1 MITFKKIRYKNFLST
16 GNTPIEISLNKSN
29 TTLIV
34 GSNGS
39 GKSTLLDAL
48 CFVLFNKPFRI
59 IKKEQMVNTVNNG
72 DCEIVLEFDVGT
84 KKYKIIRGIKPNIFE
99 IYQDGQLINQDASNI
114 DYQKYLENNIM
125 RLNYRSFLQ
134 VVLLGSSSYEPFMKM
149 KPRYRREVV
158 EEILDIRVFGLMD
171 LILRPQQSELTR
183 NVTELRH
190 KCDLIES
197 KYETELK
204 HYKALSDLNLN
215 DLDGKRK
222 TLDKNTEA
230 NYQYHKKIEEINIE
244 LESYQDKVKYKD
256 KEQAKLSKL
265 SKLEAKIEQNL
276 STHKKNLEFFEENDN
291 CPTCT
296 QPLEPDFKGEKIEH
310 EKGKL
315 VSLNDGMKKLM
326 EEIARQEELI
336 TAMEKMS
343 NKMYE
348 MNVEVSKLQTSIE
361 ELNKYSNNIHEE
373 IKALENKQTDG
384 KEIELQLEQLKVDLE
399 NTKVERDK
407 IVEKKG
413 YVDILREIL
422 NDKGAKS
429 QIIKK
434 YVPIMNTLINQYL
447 QSMDFFISFHLDEEF
462 NETVK
467 SRFRDTFNYNNF
479 SEGEKMRIDL
489 ALLFTWRQIAKM
501 KNSVNTN
508 LLVLDEIFDSSLDGQ
523 GTDDFFKI
531 IKTMTK
537 ENIFIISH
545 KGDILFDKFT
555 DIVKFEKYKNFTR
568 LNQA

>member
-1 MITFKKIRYKNFLST
+1 MITFKKIKYKNFLST
-16 GNTPIEISLNKSN
+16 GNTPIEIDLHKSN

-34 GSNGS
+34 GMNGS

-48 CFVLFNKPFRI
+48 CFGLFNRPFRI
-59 IKKEQMVNTVNNG
+59 IKKEQMINTINQC
-72 DCEIVLEFDVGT
+72 DCEIEIDFIVGT
-84 KKYKIIRGIKPNIFE
+84 IPYKVRRGIKPNFFE
-99 IYQDGQLINQDASNI
+99 IYKNEKLISQDASNI

-171 LILRPQQSELTR
+171 LILRPQQSELVR
-183 NVTELRH
+183 NVSDLGH
-190 KCDLIES
+190 QCDLIEQ
-197 KYETELK
+197 KYETEQK
-204 HYKALSDLNLN
+204 HYKAISDLNLN
-215 DLDGKRK
+215 DLEGKRK
-222 TLDKNTEA
+222 TLEKNREA
-230 NYQYHKKIEEINIE
+230 EIEYHRQIDSINRE
-244 LESYQDKVKYKD
+244 LEKHEVDIRDRDKTEK
-256 KEQAKLSKL
+256 KLNQL
-265 SKLEAKIEQNL
+265 TKLEAKIEQNL
-276 STHKKNLEFFEENDN
+276 NTHQKTLKFFEDNDS

-296 QPLEPDFKGEKIEH
+296 QPIASDFKQDKITYEKD
-310 EKGKL
+310 KV
-315 VSLNDGMKKLM
+315 VSLNDGMKQIM
-326 EEIARQEELI
+326 DEIAKHETAISNFANIANKINEL
-336 TAMEKMS
+336 
-343 NKMYE
+343 
-348 MNVEVSKLQTSIE
+348 NVNVSKLQTSIE

-373 IKALENKQTDG
+373 ITSLQNKQTDG
-384 KEIELQLEQLKVDLE
+384 KEIEGQLEQLKVDLE
-399 NTKVERDK
+399 KTKLEKDK
-407 IVEKKG
+407 IIEQKN
-413 YVDILREIL
+413 YVDILRTIL
-422 NDKGAKS
+422 NDKGAKA

-434 YVPIMNTLINQYL
+434 YLPIMNSLINKYL

-545 KGDILFDKFT
+545 KGDIMFDKFT
-555 DIVKFEKYKNFTR
+555 NIVKFEKYKNFTR
-568 LNQA
+568 LQRA

>member
-1 MITFKKIRYKNFLST
+1 MITFKKIKYKNFLST
-16 GNTPIEISLNKSN
+16 GNTPIEIDLHKSN

-34 GSNGS
+34 GTNGS

-48 CFVLFNKPFRI
+48 CFVLFNRPFRI
-59 IKKEQMVNTVNNG
+59 IKKEQMVNTINQG
-72 DCEIVLEFDVGT
+72 DCEIQVEFDVGT
-84 KKYKIIRGIKPNIFE
+84 KQYKIIRGIKPNIFE
-99 IYQDGQLINQDASNI
+99 IYQDGKLINQDASNI

-171 LILRPQQSELTR
+171 LILRPQQSELVR
-183 NVTELRH
+183 NVSDLGH
-190 KCDLIES
+190 QCDLIEQ
-197 KYETELK
+197 KYETEQK
-204 HYKALSDLNLN
+204 HYQAISDLNLN
-215 DLDGKRK
+215 DLEGKRK
-222 TLDKNTEA
+222 TLEKNKEAETE
-230 NYQYHKKIEEINIE
+230 YHRQIDTINRE
-244 LESYQDKVKYKD
+244 LEKHETDIRDRDKTEK
-256 KEQAKLSKL
+256 KLNQL
-265 SKLEAKIEQNL
+265 TKLEAKIEQNL
-276 STHKKNLEFFEENDN
+276 NTHQKTLKFFEDNDS

-296 QPLEPDFKGEKIEH
+296 QPIASDFKQDKITY
-310 EKGKL
+310 EKGKV
-315 VSLNDGMKKLM
+315 VSLNDGMKQIM
-326 EEIARQEELI
+326 DEITKHETAISNFANITDKINEL
-336 TAMEKMS
+336 
-343 NKMYE
+343 
-348 MNVEVSKLQTSIE
+348 NVNVSKLQTSIE

-373 IKALENKQTDG
+373 IKKLETKQIDG
-384 KEIELQLEQLKVDLE
+384 EDIEQQLEQLKIDLE
-399 NTKVERDK
+399 KTKIEKNK
-407 IVEKKG
+407 IVEQKG
-413 YVDILREIL
+413 YVDILRTIL
-422 NDKGAKS
+422 NDKGAKA

-434 YVPIMNTLINQYL
+434 YLPIMNTLINQYL
-447 QSMDFFISFHLDEEF
+447 QNMDFFISFHLDEEF

-545 KGDILFDKFT
+545 KGDIMFDKFT
-555 DIVKFEKYKNFTR
+555 NIVKFEKYKSFTR
-568 LNQA
+568 LQRT

>member
-1 MITFKKIRYKNFLST
+1 MITFKKIKYKNFLST
-16 GNTPIEISLNKSN
+16 GNTPIEINLHRSN

-34 GSNGS
+34 GTNGS

-48 CFVLFNKPFRI
+48 CFVLFNRPFRI
-59 IKKEQMVNTVNNG
+59 IKKEQMVNTINQG
-72 DCEIVLEFDVGT
+72 DCEITVEFDVGT
-84 KKYKIIRGIKPNIFE
+84 KKFKIIRGIKPNIFE
-99 IYQDGQLINQDASNI
+99 IYQDGELIDQNASNI

-171 LILRPQQSELTR
+171 LILRPQQSELVR
-183 NVTELRH
+183 NVSDLGH
-190 KCDLIES
+190 QCDLIEQ
-197 KYETELK
+197 KYDTEQK
-204 HYKALSDLNLN
+204 HYQAISDLNLN
-215 DLDGKRK
+215 DLEGKRK
-222 TLDKNTEA
+222 TLEKNKEAETEYHRQIDNINRQLETHKTEIQDRDKTE
-230 NYQYHKKIEEINIE
+230 KKLNQ
-244 LESYQDKVKYKD
+244 LT
-256 KEQAKLSKL
+256 
-265 SKLEAKIEQNL
+265 KLEAKIEQNL
-276 STHKKNLEFFEENDN
+276 STHQKSLEFFEENDN

-296 QPLEPDFKGEKIEH
+296 QSIDETFKSGKQEEL
-310 EKGKL
+310 KGK
-315 VSLNDGMKKLM
+315 VVTLNDGMKQIM
-326 EEIARQEELI
+326 NEIANNE
-336 TAMEKMS
+336 TAIANFANIASKI
-343 NKMYE
+343 NDL
-348 MNVEVSKLQTSIE
+348 NVNVSKLQTSIE

-373 IKALENKQTDG
+373 IKKVENKQIDG
-384 KEIELQLEQLKVDLE
+384 EDIEQQLEQLKIDLE
-399 NTKVERDK
+399 KTKVEKNK
-407 IVEKKG
+407 IVEQKG
-413 YVDILREIL
+413 YVDILRTIL
-422 NDKGAKS
+422 NDKGAKA

-434 YVPIMNTLINQYL
+434 YLPIMNSLINKYL

-545 KGDILFDKFT
+545 KGDIMFDKFT
-555 DIVKFEKYKNFTR
+555 NIVKFEKYKNFTR
-568 LNQA
+568 LQQT